1 MSQKE
6 LENHLAWVE
15 EMAAFA
21 EEEESSYRDFEGGLV
36 DSFIGSLDLWLGDSE
51 F

>member
-6 LENHLAWVE
+6 LKDHLKWVE
-15 EMAAFA
+15 EMARFA
-21 EEEESSYRDFEGGLV
+21 EEEESSYRDFEGELV
-36 DSFIGSLDLWLGDSE
+36 DSFIGGLDLWLGDSE